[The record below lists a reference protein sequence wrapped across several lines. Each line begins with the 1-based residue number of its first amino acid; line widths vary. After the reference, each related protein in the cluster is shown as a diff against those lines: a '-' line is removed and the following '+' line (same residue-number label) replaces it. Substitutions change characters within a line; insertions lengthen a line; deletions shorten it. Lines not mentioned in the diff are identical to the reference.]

1 RLLQGDRRQA
11 AVPDVAAAPPL
22 RADRLERA
30 EGDHAI
36 RDRRHHLRAV
46 FVGHSQVAMTFDVSG
61 KRVTVVGAARSGIAA
76 AELLARR
83 GAHVTLSERRADGPE
98 AAPLVAL
105 GVTLELGWHRRATFE
120 EADLVV
126 LSPGVP
132 PVQPMIQAAR
142 ARGVPVIAE
151 IELASRWLQGRVIA
165 ITGTKGKSTTTALTG
180 RILETAGFKVT
191 VGGNIGLPLSAQVSD
206 STPETL
212 HVVETSSFQLE
223 QIDTFHPWI
232 AVMLNFS
239 PDHLDRHPSVE
250 VYRAAKARIFENQ
263 DAGDWAVVNADDPL
277 VLEMARRGRAAVRS
291 FSRRAD
297 LSDGTLVD
305 DGWIVDRR
313 PSARTRLVPIDAIH
327 LLGPHLVDDVMAAAT
342 VGAIAGASPSAM
354 TEAVGSFRGLEHAM
368 ELVATIDGVRFVN
381 DSKATNVD
389 AALRSIESFDCDLVL
404 IMGGR
409 FKGGDLTLLRDPLR
423 ARAKAVVTIG
433 EAAPLIRAA
442 LAGAVAVHDAHG
454 LRDAVERAAALARPS
469 GVVLL
474 APACA
479 SFDMFADYADRGRQ
493 FKAEVGKLE

>member
-1 RLLQGDRRQA
+1 MCN
-11 AVPDVAAAPPL
+11 V
-22 RADRLERA
+22 
-30 EGDHAI
+30 
-36 RDRRHHLRAV
+36 RD
-46 FVGHSQVAMTFDVSG
+46 
-61 KRVTVVGAARSGIAA
+61 KRVTVVGAARSGVAA

-83 GAHVTLSERRADGPE
+83 GARVTLSELHAE
-98 AAPLVAL
+98 APQAASLAAL
-105 GVTLELGWHRRATFE
+105 GVTLELGQHRRETFE
-120 EADLVV
+120 AADLVV

-132 PVQPMIQAAR
+132 PEQPMIQAAR

-180 RILETAGFKVT
+180 RILQTAGFKVT
-191 VGGNIGLPLSAQVSD
+191 VGGNIGLPLSAQVGD

-250 VYRAAKARIFENQ
+250 AYRAAKARIIENQ

-291 FSRRAD
+291 FSRHGD
-297 LSDGTLVD
+297 LSEGTVVD
-305 DGWIVDRR
+305 AGWIVDRR
-313 PSARTRLVPIDAIH
+313 PDARVRLVPIDAIH

-354 TEAVGSFRGLEHAM
+354 TDAVGSFRGLEHAM
-368 ELVATIDGVRFVN
+368 ELVATIGGVRFVN

-389 AALRSIESFDCDLVL
+389 AALRSIESFDRDLVL

-409 FKGGDLTLLRDPLR
+409 YKGGDLGLLREPLR

-433 EAAPLIRAA
+433 EAAPLFRDA
-442 LAGAVAVHDAHG
+442 LTGAVAVHDATSLH
-454 LRDAVERAAALARPS
+454 DAVTRAYAIAQPS

-479 SFDMFADYADRGRQ
+479 SFDMFSDYAERGRK
-493 FKAEVGKLE
+493 FKEEAINLQVTKDK